1 MSAVFVTAIGTDSGK
16 THVSAAILRELI
28 AQDRP
33 ALALKPLMSGYSP
46 EALGDSDA
54 GRLLTAM
61 CRPVTKEAVDGICW
75 KSFTDWLAPNVAA
88 RRAGVALD
96 YAGLLGFVQA
106 RLRAHG
112 GPALVE
118 GAGGVMS
125 PLTDTHTNVDLAADL
140 RLPVLLLASN
150 YLGAVSHTLTALEV
164 LARRGLEVKAIVVT
178 ETLPNAGPSEPLL
191 EELARW
197 TKLPLLGAK
206 FARTPEDDRVVAVE
220 LVRRLFH

>member
-1 MSAVFVTAIGTDSGK
+1 MSAVFVTAIGTDCGK
-16 THVSAAILRELI
+16 THVSAAILRELV
-28 AQDRP
+28 AQGRP

-46 EALGDSDA
+46 AALADSDA
-54 GRLLTAM
+54 GRLLIAM
-61 CRPVTKEAVDGICW
+61 GRAVSTETIDEVCW
-75 KSFTDWLAPNVAA
+75 ESFTDWLAPNVAA
-88 RRAGVALD
+88 RRGGVALN
-96 YAGLLGFVQA
+96 YAELVGFVRSRLQA
-106 RLRAHG
+106 HD

-125 PLTDTHTNVDLAADL
+125 PMTDTHTNLDLAADL

-164 LARRGLEVKAIVVT
+164 LASRDLDVKAVVVT
-178 ETLPNAGPSEPLL
+178 ETLPDAGPSEPFL

-206 FARTPEDDRVVAVE
+206 FARTPEVDRIVAAE

>member
-1 MSAVFVTAIGTDSGK
+1 MSAAFVTAIGTDCGK

-28 AQDRP
+28 AQGRP

-46 EALGDSDA
+46 DALEASDA

-61 CRPVTKEAVDGICW
+61 GRPVTQETVNEICW

-88 RRAGVALD
+88 RRAGVTLD
-96 YAGLLGFVQA
+96 YADLIGFVHA
-106 RLRAHG
+106 GLREHQ
-112 GPALVE
+112 GPALIE

-125 PLTDTHTNVDLAADL
+125 PLTDTHTNLDLATDL
-140 RLPVLLLASN
+140 GRPVLLLASN
-150 YLGAVSHTLTALEV
+150 YLGGVSHTLTALEV
-164 LARRGLEVKAIVVT
+164 LAQRDLAVKAVVVT
-178 ETLPNAGPSEPLL
+178 ETLPNAGPSEPFI

-197 TKLPLLGAK
+197 TKIPLLGAK
-206 FARTPEDDRVVAVE
+206 FARTPEDDHVVAAE

>member
-1 MSAVFVTAIGTDSGK
+1 MSAVFVTATGTDSGK
-16 THVSAAILRELI
+16 THVSAAILRELV
-28 AQDRP
+28 AQGRP
-33 ALALKPLMSGYSP
+33 ALALKPVMSGYSP
-46 EALGDSDA
+46 DALQASDA

-61 CRPVTKEAVDGICW
+61 GRAVSKDAVDEICW
-75 KSFTDWLAPNVAA
+75 MSFTDWLAPNVAA

-96 YAGLLGFVQA
+96 YAALLGFVEA

-112 GPALVE
+112 GPALIE

-125 PLTDTHTNVDLAADL
+125 PLTDTHTNLDLAADL
-140 RLPVLLLASN
+140 GLPVLLLASN

-164 LARRGLEVKAIVVT
+164 LAARELDVTAVVVT
-178 ETLPNAGPSEPLL
+178 ETLPNAGPSAPFL

-197 TKLPLLGAK
+197 TKIPLLGAR
-206 FARTPEDDRVVAVE
+206 FARAPEDDRAVAAE